1 MSDVSDLCR
10 YLLTSV
16 LRTGLDTCSLQ
27 DLYDFLFD
35 RLRAVRQDLTL
46 QPASEDRLSLKILAC
61 CVRFHLVFGLLLRS
75 HTTFSQHLN
84 SQHQLDCLKSCLLL
98 SPGPDCEEVASL
110 QCLQEVAHLQCL
122 YLLSNMDSQHA
133 LSWAVNIQHRTD
145 LLGRD
150 LGRSYSLV
158 VSCNTE
164 YTEKYREFQARFP
177 LIFIIRST
185 KF

>member
-1 MSDVSDLCR
+1 MSDVSDICR

-110 QCLQEVAHLQCL
+110 QCL

-133 LSWAVNIQHRTD
+133 LTWAVNIQHRTD

-150 LGRSYSLV
+150 LGRSFSLV
-158 VSCNTE
+158 VLCNTE
-164 YTEKYREFQARFP
+164 YEIRRENTSVFA
-177 LIFIIRST
+177 